1 MALQHAQPLQPID
14 LAVALDPNASG
25 LSHSLLK
32 TEQLQLIKLVLP
44 RGQVMPQHQV
54 PGEITIQCLLGE
66 VEITTPQRGC
76 LLRVGELV
84 LLPGGEPHA
93 LLAMQAA
100 KLLLTLL
107 FAPPR

>member
-1 MALQHAQPLQPID
+1 MTPAIALTGVRKRYDDFALHDID
-14 LAVALDPNASG
+14 L
-25 LSHSLLK
+25 
-32 TEQLQLIKLVLP
+32 TLP

-93 LLAMQAA
+93 LRALQDA

-107 FAPPR
+107 FASPR

>member
-93 LLAMQAA
+93 LRALQDA